1 MKSPRNK
8 MDFMRGVWYT
18 YTISMFGIV
27 TTSLRKEQDMK
38 IFDADYT
45 LLEDMYEDGYFPDFL
60 VDKVKAL
67 VQDVISFLET
77 GERDLEKIQE
87 KFDAMTLAI
96 NDLEEEFEENDSEI
110 ETAAR
115 DSIGETVDYI
125 LKWFDIDIDVEDA
138 IAEREW

>member
-8 MDFMRGVWYT
+8 MDFMRGEWYT

-38 IFDADYT
+38 TFDADYT
-45 LLEDMYEDGYFPDFL
+45 LLEDMYEDDYFPDFL

-67 VQDVISFLET
+67 VQDVIHFLET

-125 LKWFDIDIDVEDA
+125 LKWFDIDMDVEDA

>member
-1 MKSPRNK
+1 MK
-8 MDFMRGVWYT
+8 T
-18 YTISMFGIV
+18 
-27 TTSLRKEQDMK
+27 
-38 IFDADYT
+38 FDADYT

-60 VDKVKAL
+60 VDKVKT
-67 VQDVISFLET
+67 LET